1 MDDIL
6 WHVVERYKSFN
17 NRNKKFPKNGVQI
30 KSNKAMNFKDGKLK
44 VNAAEKTITV
54 KTLKKGEEITLYF
67 EGSYYDNLHLVEDTW
82 RGGNIVFN
90 SLEERADNELVL
102 MVEDEKEFYSPTHI
116 IGMDVNRKDENW
128 VTFSEVMGDGGVRLP
143 KPANIAN
150 LEKIRDEL
158 NEKLR
163 PKKNAEVKYKLNSAQ
178 RRKMY
183 GRVQRKMA
191 NRHTAIE
198 EAMTPILESFKNK
211 YEGEV
216 GFAIDGVATGRMNN
230 SFGQEDVRDVCVRW
244 CLKNEVP
251 FVIVPPQYSSQRCPE
266 CGEFHKQDRKTS
278 NTYVCPSCGY
288 FNENCDLVG
297 ALNIGAHGKYL
308 LEKFKFSG
316 TTLSVKIDKTPLV
329 IEFSLALR
337 EFFNFPQ
344 AKSKPQS

>member
-1 MDDIL
+1 M
-6 WHVVERYKSFN
+6 
-17 NRNKKFPKNGVQI
+17 
-30 KSNKAMNFKDGKLK
+30 
-44 VNAAEKTITV
+44 
-54 KTLKKGEEITLYF
+54 
-67 EGSYYDNLHLVEDTW
+67 
-82 RGGNIVFN
+82 
-90 SLEERADNELVL
+90 
-102 MVEDEKEFYSPTHI
+102 
-116 IGMDVNRKDENW
+116 EN
-128 VTFSEVMGDGGVRLP
+128 GGVRLP

-198 EAMTPILESFKNK
+198 EAVTPVLESFKNK

-251 FVIVPPQYSSQRCPE
+251 FVIVPPQYTSQRCPE
-266 CGEFHKQDRKTS
+266 CGEFHKQDRKTT

-297 ALNIGAHGKYL
+297 ALNIGVHGEHL
-308 LEKFKFSG
+308 LTKFKFSG
-316 TTLSVKIDKTPLV
+316 TTLSVKLEKKPLAV
-329 IEFSLALR
+329 EFSLALR